1 MDKKLLNQQSQHWE
15 SNFSSKPEMFGL
27 DPSYSA
33 KKSLEIFKK
42 HNIKNILELGAGL
55 GRDTIYFAKNNIKV
69 YALDFSP
76 CAIDT
81 IIKKSKKL
89 GLDKL
94 ITAEVFDIRKD
105 FSFIEKNFDCC
116 YSHMLYCMALT
127 ESDLEELNKKIHL
140 KLKGNGINIY
150 TVRNTSDG
158 DFKKGSHIGENL
170 YEMNG
175 FIVHFFSDE
184 KIKKLLN
191 GYKNLDII
199 KFDEG
204 NFPRRLSM
212 VINQK
217 TS

>member
-1 MDKKLLNQQSQHWE
+1 MHLALTGSAGFIGQEFLNSIHKEKK
-15 SNFSSKPEMFGL
+15 
-27 DPSYSA
+27 
-33 KKSLEIFKK
+33 
-42 HNIKNILELGAGL
+42 
-55 GRDTIYFAKNNIKV
+55 
-69 YALDFSP
+69 
-76 CAIDT
+76 
-81 IIKKSKKL
+81 IKKITLIVNKKNPKIKKKFNKINFVH
-89 GLDKL
+89 LDLRKKVVNFIL
-94 ITAEVFDIRKD
+94 NGHSRAEAADVFDVRKD
-105 FSFIEKNFDCC
+105 FTFIKKNFDGC

-127 ESDLEELNKKIHL
+127 LNELETLNYKINL
-140 KLKGNGINIY
+140 KLKEDGINIY

-158 DFKKGSHIGENL
+158 DFQKGSHIGEDL

-191 GYKNLDII
+191 GYKNLGII
-199 KFDEG
+199 RFDEG

>member
-1 MDKKLLNQQSQHWE
+1 
-15 SNFSSKPEMFGL
+15 MFGL
-27 DPSYSA
+27 EPSYSA

-42 HNIKNILELGAGL
+42 YNIKNILELGSGL

-69 YALDFSP
+69 HALDFSP
-76 CAIDT
+76 CAIN
-81 IIKKSKKL
+81 IINKKSKKL
-89 GLDKL
+89 GLDKF
-94 ITAEVFDIRKD
+94 ITTEIFDIRKN
-105 FSFIEKNFDCC
+105 FSFIEKNFDGC

-127 ESDLEELNKKIHL
+127 ESDLELLNRKISL
-140 KLKGNGINIY
+140 KIKEGGINIY
-150 TVRNTSDG
+150 TVRNTLDG
-158 DFKKGSHIGENL
+158 DFQKGLHVGEDL

-191 GYKNLDII
+191 GYKNIDII
-199 KFDEG
+199 RFEEG

>member
-1 MDKKLLNQQSQHWE
+1 MQ
-15 SNFSSKPEMFGL
+15 
-27 DPSYSA
+27 
-33 KKSLEIFKK
+33 
-42 HNIKNILELGAGL
+42 
-55 GRDTIYFAKNNIKV
+55 
-69 YALDFSP
+69 
-76 CAIDT
+76 
-81 IIKKSKKL
+81 
-89 GLDKL
+89 
-94 ITAEVFDIRKD
+94 
-105 FSFIEKNFDCC
+105 
-116 YSHMLYCMALT
+116 
-127 ESDLEELNKKIHL
+127 KIHL
-140 KLKGNGINIY
+140 KLKGDGINIY

>member
-1 MDKKLLNQQSQHWE
+1 M
-15 SNFSSKPEMFGL
+15 
-27 DPSYSA
+27 
-33 KKSLEIFKK
+33 
-42 HNIKNILELGAGL
+42 
-55 GRDTIYFAKNNIKV
+55 
-69 YALDFSP
+69 
-76 CAIDT
+76 
-81 IIKKSKKL
+81 
-89 GLDKL
+89 
-94 ITAEVFDIRKD
+94 FDIRKD
-105 FSFIEKNFDCC
+105 FSFTKKDFDGC
-116 YSHMLYCMALT
+116 YSHMLYCMAFT
-127 ESDLEELNKKIHL
+127 ESELEKLNKDINHKI
-140 KLKGNGINIY
+140 KKGGINIY
-150 TVRNTSDG
+150 TVRNTLDG
-158 DFKKGSHIGENL
+158 DFQKGLHIGENL

>member
-1 MDKKLLNQQSQHWE
+1 
-15 SNFSSKPEMFGL
+15 MFGL
-27 DPSYSA
+27 EPSYSA

-69 YALDFSP
+69 HALDFSP
-76 CAIDT
+76 SAVNKINE
-81 IIKKSKKL
+81 KSLSL
-89 GLDKL
+89 GLDKF
-94 ITAEVFDIRKD
+94 ITTEVFDVRND
-105 FSFIEKNFDCC
+105 FTFTKKNFDGC
-116 YSHMLYCMALT
+116 YSHMLYCMAFT
-127 ESDLEELNKKIHL
+127 ESELEKLNKDINH
-140 KLKGNGINIY
+140 KLKKGGINIY
-150 TVRNTSDG
+150 TVRNTLDG
-158 DFKKGSHIGENL
+158 DFQKGLHIGENL

-184 KIKKLLN
+184 KIKELLN
-191 GYKNLDII
+191 GYKNINII
-199 KFDEG
+199 RFEEG

>member
-15 SNFSSKPEMFGL
+15 NNFSSKPEMFGFE
-27 DPSYSA
+27 PSFSA
-33 KKSLEIFKK
+33 KKSLEIFKR
-42 HNIKNILELGAGL
+42 HNVKNILELGAGL

-69 YALDFSP
+69 HVLDFSLS
-76 CAIDT
+76 AVNKINE
-81 IIKKSKKL
+81 KSLSL

-94 ITAEVFDIRKD
+94 ITTEIFDVRKD
-105 FSFIEKNFDCC
+105 FNFTEKDFDGC

-127 ESDLEELNKKIHL
+127 SDELEKLNNNINH
-140 KLKGNGINIY
+140 KLKKSGINIY

-158 DFKKGSHIGENL
+158 DFQKGSHIGEDL

-217 TS
+217 TN

>member
-15 SNFSSKPEMFGL
+15 SSFSSKPEMFGL
-27 DPSYSA
+27 EPSYSA
-33 KKSLEIFKK
+33 KRSLEIFKK
-42 HNIKNILELGAGL
+42 YHIKDILELGAGL

-69 YALDFSP
+69 NALDFSP
-76 CAIDT
+76 YAIDT
-81 IIKKSKKL
+81 INKRSKKL

-105 FSFIEKNFDCC
+105 FSFIKKNFDGC

-127 ESDLEELNKKIHL
+127 ESDVASLNKKVSL
-140 KLKGNGINIY
+140 KLKEGGINIY
-150 TVRNTSDG
+150 TVRNTLDG
-158 DFKKGSHIGENL
+158 DFQKGLHIGEDL

-191 GYKNLDII
+191 GYKNIDII
-199 KFDEG
+199 RFEEG

>member
-1 MDKKLLNQQSQHWE
+1 
-15 SNFSSKPEMFGL
+15 MFGL
-27 DPSYSA
+27 EPSYSA

-42 HNIKNILELGAGL
+42 NNIKNILELGAGL
-55 GRDTIYFAKNNIKV
+55 GRDTFYFAKNNIKV

-76 CAIDT
+76 SAIDA

-94 ITAEVFDIRKD
+94 ITTEVFDIRKD
-105 FSFIEKNFDCC
+105 FSFIKKNFDGC

-127 ESDLEELNKKIHL
+127 ESDLELLNKKISLQL
-140 KLKGNGINIY
+140 KEGGINIY
-150 TVRNTSDG
+150 TVRNTLDG
-158 DFKKGSHIGENL
+158 DFQKGLHIGEDL

-191 GYKNLDII
+191 GYRNIDII
-199 KFDEG
+199 RFEEG

-217 TS
+217 TT

>member
-76 CAIDT
+76 YAINT

-140 KLKGNGINIY
+140 KLKGDGINIY